1 MIITLGSVVLLVL
14 GIVILCFES
23 CIRKWE
29 DDCLTSFGI
38 ALVIV
43 FAIATFV
50 CPVIIAKAHSNV
62 NKQIYEAKIEREL
75 IASQIKGKETEWA
88 IIEKAVE
95 WNDYVSSEK
104 MLGNSLF
111 TNWFFSKEYVDSL
124 GYIEVEQ

>member
-1 MIITLGSVVLLVL
+1 M
-14 GIVILCFES
+14 
-23 CIRKWE
+23 
-29 DDCLTSFGI
+29 
-38 ALVIV
+38 
-43 FAIATFV
+43 
-50 CPVIIAKAHSNV
+50 

-124 GYIEVEQ
+124 EYIEVK